1 MKKTLSAEEEF
12 LKAFENIEAVE
23 HVEDLRAYY
32 DAEGK
37 VWTFAASAYPQG
49 DQWIAID
56 RKLYETHDWHWL
68 WVVDGK
74 IVERRP
80 NYNYYFPLTPSD
92 KGVKVVKYHASV
104 VVEPHEEYQEVE
116 YYERRNS

>member
-12 LKAFENIEAVE
+12 LQAFSSIQVIEYKD
-23 HVEDLRAYY
+23 DLRAYY
-32 DAEGK
+32 HENGK
-37 VWTFAASAYPQG
+37 IWTFAASAYPPG
-49 DQWIAID
+49 DQWISID

-68 WVVDGK
+68 WVIDGK
-74 IVERRP
+74 IVERKP
-80 NYNYYFPLTPSD
+80 NYNYYFPLTASN

-104 VVEPHEEYQEVE
+104 VVEPHEEYNEVE

>member
-1 MKKTLSAEEEF
+1 MKKTLSAEQEF

-23 HVEDLRAYY
+23 QVDDLRAYY
-32 DAEGK
+32 DSEGK
-37 VWTFAASAYPQG
+37 IWTFAASSYPQG

-56 RKLYETHDWHWL
+56 RTLYETHEWQWL
-68 WVVDGK
+68 WVADGK
-74 IVERRP
+74 IIERRP
-80 NYNYYFPLTPSD
+80 NYNYYFPLTRSD

-104 VVEPHEEYQEVE
+104 VVESHEEYQEVE

>member
-1 MKKTLSAEEEF
+1 MKNLSSAEQEF
-12 LKAFENIEAVE
+12 LKAFENIKIVE
-23 HVEDLRAYY
+23 HVDDLRAYY
-32 DAEGK
+32 NEEGK

-49 DQWIAID
+49 DKWIAID
-56 RKLYETHDWHWL
+56 RTLYETHDWHWL
-68 WVVDGK
+68 WVADGK
-74 IVERRP
+74 IVERKP
-80 NYNYYFPLTPSD
+80 NYNYNFPLTRSD